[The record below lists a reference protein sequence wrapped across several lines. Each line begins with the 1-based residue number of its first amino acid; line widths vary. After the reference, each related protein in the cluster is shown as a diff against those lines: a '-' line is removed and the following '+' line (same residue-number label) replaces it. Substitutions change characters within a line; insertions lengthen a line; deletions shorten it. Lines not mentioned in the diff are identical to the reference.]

1 MKKLR
6 FIILV
11 FSIIAVSTTKLLSQT
26 GSIKGIIIDQKT
38 KETIVGANVY
48 IEGTT
53 IGTTTNLEGQYEI
66 RNIKSGIYTVIIS
79 FISYKPQR
87 FQKVKVIAN
96 KAAQI
101 NASLEE
107 SITTI
112 SGVVVGATRKKDTEI
127 SMINSI
133 KNSDAVVSGISSQQI
148 SKTPDKDASEV
159 VRRIPGVTIID
170 DRFIVVRGLSERY
183 NTVLLN
189 GSGTPSSESDVK
201 AFSFDVIPSSA
212 IDRILVFK
220 TPSPELPADFAGANV
235 QIISKNIPD
244 KNSFSFSYNTGYK
257 SATTGKDFQKYDG
270 GSKDVFGFDDGTRS
284 IPSIIP
290 TTQDFQQII
299 NNPTATNKQLRTDYG
314 RAFNKTWE
322 STLSKAPIDQN
333 ASMLFAGKFKIKKAT
348 ISNLSTLS
356 YGNSYSFS
364 ENTLASYINYDTI
377 NDKSVYSYEFNDQ
390 CFSKSVSINGLTN
403 WALILNNNHTIEFK
417 NLFNQQG
424 VSKTT
429 LREGTD
435 YYRGIYIK
443 STELNYNERSLYSGQ
458 LNGTHQLYEK
468 NTILTWTLGYSS
480 ALRKQPD
487 IRRLT
492 RTLSFEQDVDNPYF
506 NQYSLYFPNRADP
519 ELAGRL
525 FTDMNEK
532 LKVFSADLAQKINL
546 LKSLQ
551 PSLKMGVYFENKDRA
566 FNSRLFGFVR
576 NSGTPW
582 DLGYKPVDVIF
593 SDTNINTTKGIRLDE
608 STSPTD
614 SYTAQTQLRTG
625 YLMGKIIAFN
635 KITISGGARI
645 EKYELNL
652 ASMNSNNTP
661 YNQKYDTTNYFP
673 SVNISYQMNLK
684 NLIRVAYGKTIN
696 RPEFRE
702 IAPYIFYNFEEKA
715 GIYGNPELKSA
726 YIQNFD
732 IRYEVY
738 PSPNEMINIGF
749 FYKKFYNPIEAV
761 AINAGSG
768 KNITFKN
775 AESAE
780 SFGAEFDARKSL
792 KFINPSNRLFSWI
805 NDFSLLINASLIR
818 SSVTVLDPLE
828 RDKNRPMQ
836 GQSPYII
843 NTGLYYQNDS
853 AEFSVTL
860 LYNVIGRRIAFV
872 GTVNDPHIYEMP
884 RNLLDLSISKKFG
897 KHISVKFGIKNILNQ
912 RIVFQQEEAVYLST
926 SPTTLS
932 TRIQETKSSTPGIQF
947 NMGIICVF

>member
-1 MKKLR
+1 MKKTN
-6 FIILV
+6 FILLIISLLV
-11 FSIIAVSTTKLLSQT
+11 LNIASVYSQT
-26 GSIKGIIIDQKT
+26 GSIKGVIFDQKT

-53 IGTTTNLEGQYEI
+53 IGSTTNLEGQFEI
-66 RNIKSGIYTVIIS
+66 KNVKPGVYTVIVS
-79 FISYKPQR
+79 FISYKQLR
-87 FQKVKVIAN
+87 FPKTKVTAN
-96 KAAQI
+96 KTTEL
-101 NASLEE
+101 NATLEE
-107 SITTI
+107 SVTTI
-112 SGVVVGATRKKDTEI
+112 SGVVVGASRKKDTEI

-235 QIISKNIPD
+235 QIVSKNIPD
-244 KNSFSFSYNTGYK
+244 NNTFSISYNTGFKTSTTAK
-257 SATTGKDFQKYDG
+257 SFQKQDG
-270 GSKDVFGFDDGTRS
+270 GATDIYGFDDGTRA

-290 TTQDFQQII
+290 STQEFQQII
-299 NNPTATNKQLRTDYG
+299 NNPTATNKQLRTDFG
-314 RAFNKTWE
+314 RAFSKTWE
-322 STLSKAPIDQN
+322 SNAIKAPIDQ
-333 ASMLFAGKFKIKKAT
+333 SLSLLFARKFKMKKIN

-356 YGNSYSFS
+356 YSNSYTYS
-364 ENTLASYINYDTI
+364 ENALASFINYDTI
-377 NDKSVYSYEFNDQ
+377 NDKSVNSYRYNDQ
-390 CFSKSVSINGLTN
+390 CYSQAVTINGLMN
-403 WALILNNNHTIEFK
+403 WAFVLNNNNTIEFK

-429 LREGTD
+429 IRDGVDYNRGTF
-435 YYRGIYIK
+435 IK
-443 STELNYNERSLYSGQ
+443 STELSYNERTLYSGQ
-458 LNGTHQLYEK
+458 LNGTHQFFEK
-468 NTILTWTLGYSS
+468 KSILTWTLGYST

-487 IRRLT
+487 VRRLT
-492 RTLSFEQDVDNPYF
+492 KTLGFEQDIDNPFY

-532 LKVFSADLAQKINL
+532 LKVFSVDLVQKINI
-546 LKSLQ
+546 LKQLQ
-551 PSLKMGVYFENKDRA
+551 PSLKMGAYFENKDRA

-576 NSGTPW
+576 NSSTPW
-582 DLGYKPVDVIF
+582 DLGYKPIDVIF
-593 SDTNINTTKGIRLDE
+593 SDTNINSNKGIRLDE

-614 SYTAQTQLRTG
+614 SYTAKTQLGAG
-625 YLMGKIIAFN
+625 YLVAKIIAFR
-635 KITISGGARI
+635 KITISGGVRI
-645 EKYELNL
+645 ENYQLNL
-652 ASMNSNNTP
+652 ASKNSNNSD
-661 YNQKYDTTNYFP
+661 YKQKYDTLNFFP
-673 SVNISYQMNLK
+673 SINISYQFNDK
-684 NLIRVAYGKTIN
+684 NLVRMAYGKTIN

-732 IRYEVY
+732 LRYEAY

-792 KFINPSNRLFSWI
+792 SFLHLSNHFFSWV
-805 NDFSLLINASLIR
+805 NDLSVVLNASLIK
-818 SSVTVLDPLE
+818 SSVTVIDPLE
-828 RDKNRPMQ
+828 RDKSRPMQ
-836 GQSPYII
+836 GQSPYIV
-843 NTGLYYQNDS
+843 NTGLFYQNDS
-853 AEFSVTL
+853 AQFSVTL

-897 KHISVKFGIKNILNQ
+897 KHLSIKFGVKNILNQ
-912 RIVFQQEEAVYLST
+912 RIVFQQEEEVYLSS

-932 TRIQETKSSTPGIQF
+932 KRIQETKSSMPGSQF
-947 NMGIICVF
+947 NLGITYVF